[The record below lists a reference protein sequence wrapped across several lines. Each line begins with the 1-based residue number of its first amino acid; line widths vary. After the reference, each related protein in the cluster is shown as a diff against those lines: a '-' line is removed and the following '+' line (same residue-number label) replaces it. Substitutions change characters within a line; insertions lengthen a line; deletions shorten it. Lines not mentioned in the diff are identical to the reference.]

1 MSILITK
8 PNLHRLPLIFFKS
21 LIRCSAVTLSKICF
35 TGLNFVIICH
45 GETLAFSADS
55 FFSPHRNKHLRIS
68 DLHFYIWKWF
78 FRFLH
83 QLPFWLLTK
92 SLPLYHVTFAIT
104 SFSFFVCPMPE
115 RRAIRF
121 LCFITPLSAVCCFS
135 ALGYVIMWWK
145 VGEAAHPSEY
155 VCSHPP
161 PVYAYVYW
169 IYNNYFCL
177 CIIYWWLVSY
187 R

>member
-1 MSILITK
+1 MTYWVTGSFSSCHNVNFNYKAQPSQTSFD
-8 PNLHRLPLIFFKS
+8 FFKS

-78 FRFLH
+78 FHFLH

-92 SLPLYHVTFAIT
+92 SLPPYHVTFEIT
-104 SFSFFVCPMPE
+104 SFSFFCVSNAGAQGDTISLFYYPSVSSLLFFSSRICYHVMKGWRGRTSIWICLFSSTSCVC
-115 RRAIRF
+115 IRV
-121 LCFITPLSAVCCFS
+121 LNI
-135 ALGYVIMWWK
+135 
-145 VGEAAHPSEY
+145 
-155 VCSHPP
+155 
-161 PVYAYVYW
+161 
-169 IYNNYFCL
+169 
-177 CIIYWWLVSY
+177 
-187 R
+187 